1 MSQITEP
8 KNYQGKELETV
19 FFRPMLTGDG
29 AQDLG
34 IRVLYN
40 MPVPTVLHTWRA
52 ATDVLKPF
60 AGGWTGGV
68 ASEKVQKQVDLKRV
82 KSEMGY
88 SAADYFNMVYEKIA
102 AGPRADLEDL
112 SGTELE
118 EAETQLFR
126 AALAESIRT
135 TMWIGATKRTD
146 GPYNTFDGFL
156 SLLLKDFMGDV
167 QTVNMVDIDSA
178 DSDDET
184 AGDNMLKTVWDNASI
199 QLKEAKSEGNLV
211 FFVTS
216 DVYTKYEESLDSATL
231 EAAYIARQEG
241 RPSLSWRGIPVVDMK
256 VSGYLQNIP
265 DMSNTWIVLTDKRN
279 LTLAVNTADF
289 PGTEVSMWYNA
300 DEMQNRQRAVF
311 AAGCE
316 FLLPELICYGFKG

>member
-1 MSQITEP
+1 MNQITEP

-29 AQDLG
+29 AQQLG

-52 ATDVLKPF
+52 ATDVLKPYS
-60 AGGWTGGV
+60 GGWTGGV
-68 ASEKVQKQVDLKRV
+68 VSEKIQKTVDMRRV

-88 SAADYFNMVYEKIA
+88 SAADYFNMVYEKITA
-102 AGPRADLEDL
+102 ESRADLENL

-126 AALAESIRT
+126 QALAESIRA
-135 TMWIGATKRTD
+135 TMWIGSTDRTA

-156 SLLLKDFMGDV
+156 SLLLNDFV
-167 QTVNMVDIDSA
+167 QTNPEVEMVQITNAEYEA
-178 DSDDET
+178 DK
-184 AGDNMLKTVWDNASI
+184 AGENLLKKVWDAAAI
-199 QLKEAKSEGNLV
+199 ELKEAKSEGNLV

-216 DVYTKYEESLDSATL
+216 DIYAKYEESLDSATL
-231 EAAYIARQEG
+231 EGAYIARQEG

-256 VSGYLQNIP
+256 VSGYLQNVA
-265 DMSNTWIVLTDKRN
+265 DMGKTWIVLTDKRN
-279 LTLAVNTADF
+279 LTLAVNTVDF

-311 AAGCE
+311 AAGCD
-316 FLLPELICYGFKG
+316 FLMPELICYAYKG